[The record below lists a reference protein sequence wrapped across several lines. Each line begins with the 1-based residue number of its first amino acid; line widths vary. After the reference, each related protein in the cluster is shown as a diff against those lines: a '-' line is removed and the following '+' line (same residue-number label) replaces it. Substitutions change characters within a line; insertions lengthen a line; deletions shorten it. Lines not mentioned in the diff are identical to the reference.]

1 MRKRDAAWSVALKD
15 NCVRGALMCC
25 SLLYPV
31 LAARLLALYRVVE
44 FNDLVMLEEDLRLS
58 RDAARPWQL
67 AGVPFI
73 LLFVVGMPSAALAV
87 LWRTARPGAL
97 DKPHIKPAERVRPT
111 STPTP
116 TPTPTPSPTPTLTPS
131 PNIDQVRLETRY
143 LRRYGLLYQMYEP
156 RRWWW
161 EMVEIAR
168 KLLLIA
174 ILGYFRSGSV
184 EQLWTGV
191 LISLISILL
200 LVYFSPYVDPRLD
213 AVSWA
218 SQTATLLTL
227 LGGAALTGSQVRTS
241 PSPHPL
247 ACDSLS
253 PNPNPGSSPNP
264 PPNHDLVLY
273 PPPDHDLVLYP
284 PPDHDLVLAGP

>member
-1 MRKRDAAWSVALKD
+1 
-15 NCVRGALMCC
+15 
-25 SLLYPV
+25 
-31 LAARLLALYRVVE
+31 
-44 FNDLVMLEEDLRLS
+44 
-58 RDAARPWQL
+58 
-67 AGVPFI
+67 
-73 LLFVVGMPSAALAV
+73 
-87 LWRTARPGAL
+87 
-97 DKPHIKPAERVRPT
+97 
-111 STPTP
+111 
-116 TPTPTPSPTPTLTPS
+116 
-131 PNIDQVRLETRY
+131 VRLETRY